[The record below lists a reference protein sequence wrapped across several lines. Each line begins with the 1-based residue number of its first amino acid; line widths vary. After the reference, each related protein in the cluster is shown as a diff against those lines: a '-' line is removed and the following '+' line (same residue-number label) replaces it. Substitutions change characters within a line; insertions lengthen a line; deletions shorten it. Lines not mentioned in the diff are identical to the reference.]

1 VARASFPFL
10 IPQEATMQIY
20 TCTVYGYPGLDITVK
35 SGDKVFAPT
44 WDLVMGYKKGR
55 ISEAEY
61 RRQYIALMR
70 VSYREHKAR
79 WLEVLAMPEVTLC
92 CYCKPGHFCH
102 RTILAELLAAAGK
115 ANDIPVELCGERE

>member
-1 VARASFPFL
+1 
-10 IPQEATMQIY
+10 MQIY

-61 RRQYIALMR
+61 RKQYIELMR
-70 VSYREHKAR
+70 ASYRKNKAR

-92 CYCKPGHFCH
+92 CYCPWPDGKQQPFCH
-102 RTILAELLAAAGK
+102 RFILAELLAAVGK
-115 ANDIPVELCGERE
+115 ANNIPVELCGERA